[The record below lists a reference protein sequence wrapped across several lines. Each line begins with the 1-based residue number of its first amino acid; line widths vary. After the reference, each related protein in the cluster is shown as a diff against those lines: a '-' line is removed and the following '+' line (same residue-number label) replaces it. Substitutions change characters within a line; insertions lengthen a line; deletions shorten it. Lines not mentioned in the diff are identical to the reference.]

1 MDAPPARCYSGY
13 STLLMEAAMLPQ
25 LPKEERRPVCHGC
38 GQAKFLPYSIRSG
51 DPQTAVVRVY
61 CSLACA
67 QLHSPGFTGK
77 DPRQ

>member
-1 MDAPPARCYSGY
+1 LSEE
-13 STLLMEAAMLPQ
+13 EAAMLPE
-25 LPKEERRPVCHGC
+25 LPKEEARRVCHGC

-51 DPQTAVVRVY
+51 DPKTAVVRVY
-61 CSLACA
+61 CSVACA